1 MSKLKSSEAKKKTP
15 PVKKNKSVAK
25 KSKQRA
31 IGFMNASYTTNSG
44 VEQHLRGISIF
55 ADGNYVDQKAVHLIG
70 VAERNGGEIT
80 IPMMVTFRPNKE
92 IVLPADEDIP
102 VEVKDNNGLAA

>member
-1 MSKLKSSEAKKKTP
+1 MAETKKKTP
-15 PVKKNKSVAK
+15 PAKKGKSVAK

-44 VEQHLRGISIF
+44 VEQQLKGIAIF

-92 IVLPADEDIP
+92 IVLPTDDDIP
-102 VEVKDNNGLAA
+102 VEAKDDNGLAA